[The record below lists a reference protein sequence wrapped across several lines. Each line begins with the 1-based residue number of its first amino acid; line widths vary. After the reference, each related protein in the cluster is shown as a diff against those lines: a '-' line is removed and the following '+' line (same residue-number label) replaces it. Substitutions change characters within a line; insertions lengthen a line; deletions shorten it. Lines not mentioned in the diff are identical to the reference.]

1 MLIFTVGINTN
12 NSLKKQIMKSITHS
26 PLKTALFAAFAL
38 TCVAPLSQVKAQTRP
53 LVLTEVNSTTL
64 TASFGS
70 VSLSVPGGSDSWIWT
85 PPSGGAITTPTPSD
99 GVWYE
104 PPYTGPYGTVNVVYT
119 IPNAGG
125 PTQLSI
131 LSDHAVVGG
140 PSFMDGQTDTE
151 FNFLSANGALIN
163 GLTFVDQ
170 GDTVPDTGSTLTLL
184 GGAFV
189 LLGALGRKLR
199 E

>member
-1 MLIFTVGINTN
+1 
-12 NSLKKQIMKSITHS
+12 MKSITHS
-26 PLKTALFAAFAL
+26 LLKTALFSAFAL
-38 TCVAPLSQVKAQTRP
+38 AWVAPLSQVKAQTRP

-70 VSLSVPGGSDSWIWT
+70 VSGGSDSWIWT

-119 IPNAGG
+119 IPNAGA
-125 PTQLSI
+125 PTQLLI